1 MGGEEENLGVV
12 AALVRTSFLISA
24 VYADSAR
31 DHGLTPQQG
40 QLLCALMSRPYRM
53 SELGATMRLAKSS
66 LTELVDRTAQRGLVG
81 RESDPSDGRVVRV
94 ALTAQ
99 GVSTAGA
106 FYAETCERVAQVP
119 GGISA
124 GEREVLAQL
133 LGRVVGDNEVG
144 EVFLDWDA
152 DVHRPA

>member
-1 MGGEEENLGVV
+1 MGENLGVV

-53 SELGATMRLAKSS
+53 SELGTTMRLAKSS
-66 LTELVDRTAQRGLVG
+66 LTELVDRTAQRGLVE

-94 ALTAQ
+94 ALTEQ
-99 GVSTAGA
+99 GVSTAEV
-106 FYAETCERVAQVP
+106 FYAETCARVAQVP
-119 GGISA
+119 GGLSA
-124 GEREVLAQL
+124 GERGVLAAL
-133 LGRVVGDNEVG
+133 LGRVVGDNGVG
-144 EVFLDWDA
+144 AVFPDWDQ